1 MSVENVTQTGQ
12 GSSQEHLT
20 SASYQN
26 NPYPVPDSQREP
38 LVLGNPSIHDVTEKI
53 AGIIE
58 GKANAKYWVAVL
70 ICASIAGIGFA
81 AIGET
86 VTTGIGVWGSN
97 NTIGWA
103 WDITNFVFWIGI
115 GHAGTLISA
124 ILYLFRQKWRTAI
137 NRSAEAMTIFA
148 VLCAGI
154 FPVIHTGRPW
164 FAYWLTPYPNQMQ
177 LWVNFRSPLVWDVFA
192 VTTYLTVSALF
203 WFIGL
208 VPDLATIRNY
218 VKGKTAKS
226 LYTFFSFGWTGSMRA
241 WHHYEIAYLIL
252 AGLST
257 PLVIS
262 VHTIVSMDFA
272 TSVLPGWH
280 TTIFPPYFVAGAIF
294 SGFAMVMTLLVIAR
308 EILGLKDYITLK
320 HLENMNKII
329 LATGMMVGYA
339 YSMEFFIAW
348 YSGNEYERT
357 VFINRAFGEYW
368 WAYWS
373 MLSCN
378 VLSPQIYWFKKAR
391 RNIPLMFVIS
401 IFVNIGMWFERFTI
415 ISTSLH
421 HDFLPSSWSYYTPT
435 MVEVGIF
442 VGTIGLFLTLF
453 LLFSKY
459 LPVIAISEIKGI
471 MPGSQPVH
479 HHDEEHHH

>member
-1 MSVENVTQTGQ
+1 MAK
-12 GSSQEHLT
+12 SSITLETPKEL
-20 SASYQN
+20 
-26 NPYPVPDSQREP
+26 QRVP
-38 LVLGNPSIHDVTEKI
+38 LV
-53 AGIIE
+53 
-58 GKANAKYWVAVL
+58 ANNRSLSWITDKVSTIVESPTPGWWLLAM
-70 ICASIAGIGFA
+70 C
-81 AIGET
+81 
-86 VTTGIGVWGSN
+86 VTTPIALMGLACIVYQISNGVGTWGEN
-97 NTIGWA
+97 HPNGWG

-164 FAYWLTPYPNQMQ
+164 LAYWLTPYPNQMQ
-177 LWVNFRSPLVWDVFA
+177 MWVNFRSPLVWDVFA
-192 VTTYLTVSALF
+192 VSTYLTVSALF
-203 WFIGL
+203 WFMGL
-208 VPDLATIRNY
+208 VPDLATVRNF
-218 VKGKTAKS
+218 VKGKIAKRI
-226 LYTFFSFGWTGSMRA
+226 YTFFSLGWTGSMRN
-241 WHHYEIAYLIL
+241 WHHYEIAYMIL

-257 PLVIS
+257 PLVLS

-308 EILGLKDYITLK
+308 EILGLKEFITLK

-373 MLSCN
+373 MVSCN
-378 VLSPQIYWFKKAR
+378 VLSPQVFWFKKAR

-435 MVEVGIF
+435 IVEVGIF

-459 LPVIAISEIKGI
+459 LPVIAISEIKGV
-471 MPGSQPVH
+471 MPGSQPTH
-479 HHDEEHHH
+479 HGDEHH